1 MVSRIDPQQA
11 RPRSGNADAPLL
23 VVDRPQASRWRLP
36 PGLKEALPFLLVA
49 VAVVLLIP
57 GPTLTRVGGAIV
69 LTALAICRGYGA
81 VRDVGPRAR
90 LLPPIVFAISIGTLA
105 AISGEPLYD
114 VILCFNVLLVALQED
129 RRTLLITL
137 GVTLFA
143 LAIPA
148 ILHPDALALRAV
160 VWAIL
165 APVLS
170 LPVQRRSEEL
180 RERVSLGPKLRA
192 LQASMLA
199 TGDSRETLV
208 RATPALA
215 SCDAVLLVEPD
226 SSGRFVVTAASRDDL
241 IGVPIPEDERSL
253 VRRAVKDHRPIFVP
267 DVAGATDLVPEL
279 SAEFGEISSWLSVP
293 VARGGFVA
301 AVLCVGWIEP
311 VRRSDD
317 LRIDIVRSLASEAST
332 TIDHTDLLRTLS
344 DNASSDELTGL
355 INRRGWDSLL
365 TAEMDVARRRHTP
378 LSVAILDLDHFKL
391 YNDINGH
398 RAGDRMLREAA
409 GSWTAALRAGDR
421 LARWGGEEFT
431 ILLPNCTGTSALEVV
446 ERVRSATPGDQTCSA
461 GIASWDGIET
471 AISLFERMD
480 QALYEAKTSGRDSSV
495 LSPFPFRNV
504 PVAEQTPIT

>member
-1 MVSRIDPQQA
+1 MVPGIDPQQA

-23 VVDRPQASRWRLP
+23 VVDSSHMNPWRLP

-49 VAVVLLIP
+49 GAVVLLIP
-57 GPTLTRVGGAIV
+57 GSTLTRVGGAIV

-81 VRDVGPRAR
+81 IHDVGPRAR

-129 RRTLLITL
+129 RRSLLITI
-137 GVTLFA
+137 GVTLLA
-143 LAIPA
+143 LAVPA
-148 ILHPDALALRAV
+148 LIHLDALGLRAV

-165 APVLS
+165 TPVLS

-199 TGDSRETLV
+199 AGDSRETLV

-226 SSGRFVVTAASRDDL
+226 SSGRFVVTASSRDGM
-241 IGVPIPEDERSL
+241 IGVPIPDDERSL
-253 VRRAVKDHRPIFVP
+253 VHRAVKEHRPIFVP

-279 SAEFGEISSWLSVP
+279 SAEFGEVSSWLSAP
-293 VARGGFVA
+293 VSRGGFVA

-311 VRRSDD
+311 VRRSHD

-365 TAEMDVARRRHTP
+365 AAEIDAARRRHTP
-378 LSVAILDLDHFKL
+378 LSVAIIDLDHFKL
-391 YNDINGH
+391 YNDIHGH

-431 ILLPNCTGTSALEVV
+431 ILLPNCTGTAALEVV
-446 ERVRSATPGDQTCSA
+446 ERVRSVTPGDQTCSA
-461 GIASWDGIET
+461 GIASWDGLET
-471 AISLFERMD
+471 ATSLFERMD

-495 LSPFPFRNV
+495 LSSFPFRSE
-504 PVAEQTPIT
+504 PVSERSPIT

>member
-11 RPRSGNADAPLL
+11 RPRGGDADAPLL
-23 VVDRPQASRWRLP
+23 VVADPRAGRRRLP
-36 PGLKEALPFLLVA
+36 PGLREALPFLLVA
-49 VAVVLLIP
+49 VGVALLIP
-57 GPTLTRVGGAIV
+57 GTTLTLVGGAVV

-81 VRDVGPRAR
+81 VRDLGPRAR
-90 LLPPIVFAISIGTLA
+90 LLPPVLLAISIGTLA

-129 RRTLLITL
+129 RRSLLITL

-148 ILHPDALALRAV
+148 ILHPDVLGLRAV

-180 RERVSLGPKLRA
+180 RKRVSLGPKLRT

-199 TGDSRETLV
+199 TGDSREALV

-226 SSGRFVVTAASRDDL
+226 SSGRFVITTASRDDMV
-241 IGVPIPEDERSL
+241 GVPIPDDERSL
-253 VRRAVKDHRPIFVP
+253 VLRAVKEHRPIFVP
-267 DVAGATDLVPEL
+267 DVFGATGLVPEL
-279 SAEFGEISSWLSVP
+279 SAEFGEISSWLSAP

-311 VRRSDD
+311 VRNSDD

-355 INRRGWDSLL
+355 INRRGWDSLYA
-365 TAEMDVARRRHTP
+365 AEMDAAKRRQAP
-378 LSVAILDLDHFKL
+378 LSVAIIDLDHFKH

-398 RAGDRMLREAA
+398 RAGDRLLREAA

-431 ILLPNCTGTSALEVV
+431 ILLPDCTGSAALEVV
-446 ERVRSATPGDQTCSA
+446 ERVRAATPGDQTCSA

-480 QALYEAKTSGRDSSV
+480 RALYEAKTSGRDSSV
-495 LSPFPFRNV
+495 LSPHPFPNE
-504 PVAEQTPIT
+504 PVKEPSSLA